1 MVNALI
7 SSEIDGLLSVS
18 GLFETVRVNVIIPT
32 LNEASA
38 IGRVLR
44 EMPNEFLHGVIVV
57 DSSTDDT
64 PEVARSFGVKVVQ
77 EMRKG
82 YGRALQTGIENAPGD
97 IVVYM
102 DGDFTYDPSDIS
114 QIVEPILSGK
124 CDVVLGNRLNGRM
137 YPGAMSLLNRVGNIL
152 LSLIFSLVF
161 LRGVKD
167 TQCGLRAI
175 RKRFLDG
182 LSYRDY
188 GMPYVTEQLIKL
200 VKRGARIGNV
210 PIAYRLRIGE
220 TKLCAWTDGFR
231 ILKVILRELFLR

>member
-1 MVNALI
+1 
-7 SSEIDGLLSVS
+7 
-18 GLFETVRVNVIIPT
+18 
-32 LNEASA
+32 
-38 IGRVLR
+38 
-44 EMPNEFLHGVIVV
+44 
-57 DSSTDDT
+57 
-64 PEVARSFGVKVVQ
+64 
-77 EMRKG
+77 MRKG

-210 PIAYRLRIGE
+210 PIAYRPRIGE